1 MALFESMV
9 LGVIPTHLNI
19 VRFKV
24 RTMSSTFQFESH
36 PKVSVPEGVR
46 ACDGRLHYN
55 NILINLHDQR
65 RFAWRHRFCV
75 GCRVCKSITLDL
87 LAGMDCL

>member
-36 PKVSVPEGVR
+36 PKVSVFAME
-46 ACDGRLHYN
+46 DFIN
-55 NILINLHDQR
+55 NILIKLHDQR

-75 GCRVCKSITLDL
+75 GCSVCKSITLDL
-87 LAGMDCL
+87 LTGMNCL